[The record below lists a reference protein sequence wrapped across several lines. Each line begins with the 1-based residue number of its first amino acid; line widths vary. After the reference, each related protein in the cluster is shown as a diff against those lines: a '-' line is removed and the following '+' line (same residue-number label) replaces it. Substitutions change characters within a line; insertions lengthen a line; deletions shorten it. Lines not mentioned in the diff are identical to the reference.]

1 LGPTQAGRALKGS
14 GALKK
19 PLRLQNA
26 EPAGVPPDVRILD
39 IAAEHIR
46 KNGVEHMTVLRI
58 AADAGMSHANVYR
71 YYPSKISLIEEITA
85 QWLKPLEAGLHVI
98 GESPDPTFDKLERL
112 IFALH
117 RAYRDKCE
125 SDPAIFSLFTEAS
138 ARGANVARRHY
149 SRRDLEMRRVLEENT
164 VNGSESPDSLDSKR
178 GLSLILDATFR
189 FIDPVAIKANIET
202 PRAALEQRLDL
213 VIKAAFQPLMA
224 REAANEGLQI
234 SKYEI

>member
-1 LGPTQAGRALKGS
+1 
-14 GALKK
+14 LKK
-19 PLRLQNA
+19 PLRLQNP
-26 EPAGVPPDVRILD
+26 EPAAVPPDVRILD
-39 IAAEHIR
+39 IAADHIR
-46 KNGVEHMTVLRI
+46 KNGVEHMTVLRV

-98 GESPDPTFDKLERL
+98 GDSPDPTFDKLERL
-112 IFALH
+112 VFALH

-125 SDPAIFSLFTEAS
+125 TDPAIFGLFAEAS

-149 SRRDLEMRRVLEENT
+149 SRRDLEMRRILEEHT
-164 VNGSESPDSLDSKR
+164 LNGESPDTLDSKR

-189 FIDPVAIKANIET
+189 FIDPVAIRANVET
-202 PRAALEQRLDL
+202 PRMALEQRLDL
-213 VIKAAFQPLMA
+213 VIKAVFQPLAA
-224 REAANEGLQI
+224 RSTMNEELQI